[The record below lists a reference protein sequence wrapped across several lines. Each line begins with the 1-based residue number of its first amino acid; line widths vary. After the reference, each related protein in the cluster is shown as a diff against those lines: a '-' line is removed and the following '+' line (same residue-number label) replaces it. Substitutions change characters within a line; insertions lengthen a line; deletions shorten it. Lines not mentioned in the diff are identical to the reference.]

1 MIKLNQKCI
10 NNMILHAKDTTPN
23 ECCGII
29 ASKNGIFEKLYRIT
43 NSAQSSFR
51 YIMDSKEFYN
61 AYKEIDDNGWD
72 IFALYHSHTHSEAYP
87 SQTDIRLTSWPD
99 SYYIIIS
106 LQIPEEKRNKNLNL
120 ARPLTLND
128 FIGQEQ
134 LKSSLRI
141 AIDASIFRK
150 EPLEHT
156 LLYGQPGLGK
166 TTLAFLIAHE
176 LNTKCRIATA
186 PAIERPRDIVG
197 LLLGLKEGEVLFID
211 EIHRLNRLTE
221 ELLYSAM
228 EDFRLDLT
236 MGANRGARCRTINLP
251 KFTLIG
257 ATTKLASISAPLRDR
272 FGISQKIEF
281 YTCDELKQII
291 VNFSRLINLNLEDEA
306 SYDLAKIS
314 RGTPRIALRLLR
326 RVRDYA
332 QVVMKTNTISV
343 NLIKKALNS
352 YQIDEKGLDS
362 LDRHYLSFLNQNNN
376 IPTGLDS
383 IAAGLGDDSSMLEFV
398 VEPYLIKIGFLT
410 STPRGRL
417 LTAMGKKYIE
427 SKNDNF

>member
-1 MIKLNQKCI
+1 M
-10 NNMILHAKDTTPN
+10 A
-23 ECCGII
+23 II
-29 ASKNGIFEKLYRIT
+29 SSNVGD
-43 NSAQSSFR
+43 NDSSFSKKELR
-51 YIMDSKEFYN
+51 LVDSK
-61 AYKEIDDNGWD
+61 I
-72 IFALYHSHTHSEAYP
+72 
-87 SQTDIRLTSWPD
+87 
-99 SYYIIIS
+99 
-106 LQIPEEKRNKNLNL
+106 IPEEQSNNNLNL
-120 ARPLTLND
+120 ARPFTLKE

-166 TTLAFLIAHE
+166 TTLALLIANE
-176 LNTKCRIATA
+176 MNTKCKIASA
-186 PAIERPRDIVG
+186 PSIERPRDIVG

-236 MGANRGARCRTINLP
+236 MGANRATRCRTINLP
-251 KFTLIG
+251 RFTLIG
-257 ATTKLASISAPLRDR
+257 ATTKLASISVPLRDR
-272 FGISQKIEF
+272 FGISQKIDF
-281 YTCDELKQII
+281 YKYDELKQII
-291 VNFSRLINLNLEDEA
+291 VNFSRLIKLNLDDEA
-306 SYDLAKIS
+306 SYYLAKIS
-314 RGTPRIALRLLR
+314 RGTPRIALRLLK

-332 QVVMKTNTISV
+332 QVVQKTNMISV

-352 YQIDEKGLDS
+352 FQIDGKGLDS
-362 LDRHYLSFLNQNNN
+362 LDRKYLSFLNQNNN
-376 IPTGLDS
+376 MPTGLDS

-410 STPRGRL
+410 KTPRGRL
-417 LTAMGKKYIE
+417 LTGLGKKYID

>member
-1 MIKLNQKCI
+1 M
-10 NNMILHAKDTTPN
+10 A
-23 ECCGII
+23 II
-29 ASKNGIFEKLYRIT
+29 SSNIGDDDF
-43 NSAQSSFR
+43 SFR
-51 YIMDSKEFYN
+51 KKELRLVDSK
-61 AYKEIDDNGWD
+61 I
-72 IFALYHSHTHSEAYP
+72 
-87 SQTDIRLTSWPD
+87 
-99 SYYIIIS
+99 
-106 LQIPEEKRNKNLNL
+106 IPEEKRKNNLNL
-120 ARPLTLND
+120 ARPITLKE

-134 LKSSLRI
+134 LKSALRI

-150 EPLEHT
+150 EPLEHI

-176 LNTKCRIATA
+176 MNTKCRIATA
-186 PAIERPRDIVG
+186 PAIERPRDIIG

-211 EIHRLNRLTE
+211 EIHRLNRVTE

-251 KFTLIG
+251 RFTLIG
-257 ATTKLASISAPLRDR
+257 ATTKLASICAPLRDR

-281 YTCDELKQII
+281 YTYDELKQII
-291 VNFSRLINLNLEDEA
+291 INFSRLINLNLDDEA
-306 SYDLAKIS
+306 SYNLAKIS

-332 QVVMKTNTISV
+332 QVVNKTNLISV
-343 NLIKKALNS
+343 NLIKKALHS
-352 YQIDEKGLDS
+352 YQIDEKGLDA
-362 LDRHYLSFLNQNNN
+362 LDRKYLSFLDQNIN

-410 STPRGRL
+410 RTPRGRL
-417 LTAMGKKYIE
+417 LTDLGKQYID
-427 SKNDNF
+427 SRK

>member
-1 MIKLNQKCI
+1 M
-10 NNMILHAKDTTPN
+10 A
-23 ECCGII
+23 
-29 ASKNGIFEKLYRIT
+29 
-43 NSAQSSFR
+43 
-51 YIMDSKEFYN
+51 
-61 AYKEIDDNGWD
+61 
-72 IFALYHSHTHSEAYP
+72 
-87 SQTDIRLTSWPD
+87 
-99 SYYIIIS
+99 IIS
-106 LQIPEEKRNKNLNL
+106 SNIGDNEFSLRKQELRLVDSSIIPEEKRNNNLNL
-120 ARPLTLND
+120 ARPVTLQE
-128 FIGQEQ
+128 FIGQKK

-141 AIDASIFRK
+141 AIDASIYRK
-150 EPLEHT
+150 EPLEHI

-176 LNTKCRIATA
+176 MNTKCRITSA

-257 ATTKLASISAPLRDR
+257 ATTKLASISTPLRDR
-272 FGISQKIEF
+272 FGLSEKIEF
-281 YTCDELKQII
+281 YTFDELKQII
-291 VNFSRLINLNLEDEA
+291 INYSRLINFNIDNKA
-306 SYDLAKIS
+306 SYELAKIS

-332 QVVMKTNTISV
+332 QVVKKTNFISV
-343 NLIKKALNS
+343 NLIKQALNS
-352 YQIDEKGLDS
+352 YQIDKKGLDS
-362 LDRHYLSFLNQNNN
+362 LDRQYLSFLNHNNN
-376 IPTGLDS
+376 TPTGLDS

-398 VEPYLIKIGFLT
+398 VEPYLIQIGFLKR
-410 STPRGRL
+410 TPRGRL
-417 LTAMGKKYIE
+417 LTALGKKYIDA
-427 SKNDNF
+427 KNDNF

>member
-1 MIKLNQKCI
+1 MAIISSNVGDNDFSLRKKELRLVDSKIILEEKI
-10 NNMILHAKDTTPN
+10 NNNL
-23 ECCGII
+23 
-29 ASKNGIFEKLYRIT
+29 
-43 NSAQSSFR
+43 NSAR
-51 YIMDSKEFYN
+51 PVTLKE
-61 AYKEIDDNGWD
+61 
-72 IFALYHSHTHSEAYP
+72 
-87 SQTDIRLTSWPD
+87 
-99 SYYIIIS
+99 
-106 LQIPEEKRNKNLNL
+106 
-120 ARPLTLND
+120 

-134 LKSSLRI
+134 LKTSLRI
-141 AIDASIFRK
+141 AIDASIYRK

-176 LNTKCRIATA
+176 MNTKCRIATA
-186 PAIERPRDIVG
+186 PSIERPRDIVG

-251 KFTLIG
+251 RFTLIG

-281 YTCDELKQII
+281 YKYDELKKII
-291 VNFSRLINLNLEDEA
+291 VNFSRLIKLNLDDEA
-306 SYDLAKIS
+306 SYHLAKIS
-314 RGTPRIALRLLR
+314 RGTPRVALRLLR

-332 QVVMKTNTISV
+332 QVVKKTNFISKYLV
-343 NLIKKALNS
+343 KEALDS
-352 YQIDEKGLDS
+352 HQIDEKGLDS
-362 LDRHYLSFLNQNNN
+362 LDRQYLSFLNQNSN

-383 IAAGLGDDSSMLEFV
+383 LAAGLGDESSMLEFV
-398 VEPYLIKIGFLT
+398 VEPYLMQIGFLLR
-410 STPRGRL
+410 TPRGRL
-417 LTAMGKKYIE
+417 LTALGKKYID

>member
-1 MIKLNQKCI
+1 M
-10 NNMILHAKDTTPN
+10 A
-23 ECCGII
+23 II
-29 ASKNGIFEKLYRIT
+29 
-43 NSAQSSFR
+43 SSNIGDNDFSLR
-51 YIMDSKEFYN
+51 KKELRLVDSK
-61 AYKEIDDNGWD
+61 I
-72 IFALYHSHTHSEAYP
+72 
-87 SQTDIRLTSWPD
+87 
-99 SYYIIIS
+99 
-106 LQIPEEKRNKNLNL
+106 IPEEKRKNNLNL
-120 ARPLTLND
+120 ARPITFQE
-128 FIGQEQ
+128 FIGQEK

-141 AIDASIFRK
+141 AIDASIYRK

-166 TTLAFLIAHE
+166 TTLAFLIAKE
-176 LNTKCRIATA
+176 MNTKCRIATA

-251 KFTLIG
+251 RFTLVG

-291 VNFSRLINLNLEDEA
+291 DNFSRLISFNVDDEA
-306 SYDLAKIS
+306 SSHLAKIS

-332 QVVMKTNTISV
+332 QVVKKTNVISV

-352 YQIDEKGLDS
+352 YQIDEKGLDYV
-362 LDRHYLSFLNQNNN
+362 DRQYLSFLNQNKN

-398 VEPYLIKIGFLT
+398 VEPYLIQIGFLT
-410 STPRGRL
+410 RTPRGRL
-417 LTAMGKKYIE
+417 LTALGKKYID

>member
-1 MIKLNQKCI
+1 M
-10 NNMILHAKDTTPN
+10 A
-23 ECCGII
+23 II
-29 ASKNGIFEKLYRIT
+29 
-43 NSAQSSFR
+43 SS
-51 YIMDSKEFYN
+51 N
-61 AYKEIDDNGWD
+61 IDDND
-72 IFALYHSHTHSEAYP
+72 FSLRKKEL
-87 SQTDIRLTSWPD
+87 RLVD
-99 SYYIIIS
+99 SKI
-106 LQIPEEKRNKNLNL
+106 IPEEKRNNNLNL
-120 ARPLTLND
+120 ARPVT
-128 FIGQEQ
+128 FQEFVGQEK

-150 EPLEHT
+150 EPLEHI
-156 LLYGQPGLGK
+156 LLFGQPGLGK
-166 TTLAFLIAHE
+166 TTLAFLIAQE

-228 EDFRLDLT
+228 EDFWLDLT

-251 KFTLIG
+251 RFTLIG

-281 YTCDELKQII
+281 YTYDELKKII
-291 VNFSRLINLNLEDEA
+291 DNFSRLINLNIDNEA

-332 QVVMKTNTISV
+332 QVVNKTNIISK
-343 NLIKKALNS
+343 NLLEKALNS
-352 YQIDEKGLDS
+352 YQIDKKGLDY
-362 LDRHYLSFLNQNNN
+362 LDRQYLSFLKLNNN

-410 STPRGRL
+410 RTPRGRM
-417 LTAMGKKYIE
+417 LTALGKKYID

>member
-1 MIKLNQKCI
+1 MAIISSNI
-10 NNMILHAKDTTPN
+10 GDN
-23 ECCGII
+23 EF
-29 ASKNGIFEKLYRIT
+29 SLRKKELRLV
-43 NSAQSSFR
+43 
-51 YIMDSKEFYN
+51 DSK
-61 AYKEIDDNGWD
+61 I
-72 IFALYHSHTHSEAYP
+72 
-87 SQTDIRLTSWPD
+87 
-99 SYYIIIS
+99 
-106 LQIPEEKRNKNLNL
+106 IPEEKKNNNLNL
-120 ARPLTLND
+120 ARPLTLKE
-128 FIGQEQ
+128 FIGQDQ

-141 AIDASIFRK
+141 AIDASIFRN

-176 LNTKCRIATA
+176 LNTKCKIATA

-236 MGANRGARCRTINLP
+236 MGANRGTRCRTINLAR
-251 KFTLIG
+251 FTLIG

-281 YTCDELKQII
+281 YTYDELKQII
-291 VNFSRLINLNLEDEA
+291 KNFSRLINLNLDDEA
-306 SYDLAKIS
+306 SYYLAKIS
-314 RGTPRIALRLLR
+314 RGTPRIALRFLR

-332 QVVMKTNTISV
+332 QVVMKTTSISM

-362 LDRHYLSFLNQNNN
+362 LDRQYLSFINQNNN
-376 IPTGLDS
+376 NPTGLDS
-383 IAAGLGDDSSMLEFV
+383 IAAGLGDDSSMLESV

-410 STPRGRL
+410 RTPRGRL
-417 LTAMGKKYIE
+417 LTALGKKYID
-427 SKNDNF
+427 SKK

>member
-1 MIKLNQKCI
+1 M
-10 NNMILHAKDTTPN
+10 A
-23 ECCGII
+23 II
-29 ASKNGIFEKLYRIT
+29 SSNIGDDEFSLSKKELRLV
-43 NSAQSSFR
+43 
-51 YIMDSKEFYN
+51 DSK
-61 AYKEIDDNGWD
+61 I
-72 IFALYHSHTHSEAYP
+72 
-87 SQTDIRLTSWPD
+87 
-99 SYYIIIS
+99 
-106 LQIPEEKRNKNLNL
+106 IPEEKRNNNLNL
-120 ARPLTLND
+120 ARPVTFQE
-128 FIGQEQ
+128 FIGQEK

-141 AIDASIFRK
+141 AIDASIYRK

-166 TTLAFLIAHE
+166 TTLAFLIANE
-176 LNTKCRIATA
+176 MNTKCRIATA

-236 MGANRGARCRTINLP
+236 MGANRGARCRTIYLP

-272 FGISQKIEF
+272 FGISQKIEP
-281 YTCDELKQII
+281 YNYDELKQII
-291 VNFSRLINLNLEDEA
+291 DNFSRLINLNLDHEA
-306 SYDLAKIS
+306 SYYLAKIS

-326 RVRDYA
+326 RIRDYA
-332 QVVMKTNTISV
+332 QVVKETNNIPL

-362 LDRHYLSFLNQNNN
+362 LDRQYLSFLNKNNN
-376 IPTGLDS
+376 IPIGLDS

-398 VEPYLIKIGFLT
+398 VEPYLIQIGFLT
-410 STPRGRL
+410 KTPRGRL
-417 LTAMGKKYIE
+417 LTTLGKKYIS
-427 SKNDNF
+427 SKNDNC

>member
-1 MIKLNQKCI
+1 MAIISSNIEDNEFSLRK
-10 NNMILHAKDTTPN
+10 KD
-23 ECCGII
+23 
-29 ASKNGIFEKLYRIT
+29 LRLV
-43 NSAQSSFR
+43 
-51 YIMDSKEFYN
+51 DSK
-61 AYKEIDDNGWD
+61 
-72 IFALYHSHTHSEAYP
+72 IF
-87 SQTDIRLTSWPD
+87 
-99 SYYIIIS
+99 
-106 LQIPEEKRNKNLNL
+106 PEENKNKNLNL
-120 ARPLTLND
+120 ARPLTLNE
-128 FIGQEQ
+128 FIGQQQ

-156 LLYGQPGLGK
+156 LFYGQPGLGK
-166 TTLAFLIAHE
+166 TTLAYLIANE

-197 LLLGLKEGEVLFID
+197 LLLGLKDGEVLFID

-236 MGANRGARCRTINLP
+236 IGANRGARCRTINLP

-281 YTCDELKQII
+281 YTYDELKQII
-291 VNFSRLINLNLEDEA
+291 VNYSRLINLNLDDEA

-332 QVVMKTNTISV
+332 QVVNKTNAISI

-362 LDRHYLSFLNQNNN
+362 LDRNYLSFLNQNNN

-410 STPRGRL
+410 RTPRGRL
-417 LTAMGKKYIE
+417 LTALGKKYID

>member
-1 MIKLNQKCI
+1 M
-10 NNMILHAKDTTPN
+10 A
-23 ECCGII
+23 
-29 ASKNGIFEKLYRIT
+29 
-43 NSAQSSFR
+43 
-51 YIMDSKEFYN
+51 
-61 AYKEIDDNGWD
+61 
-72 IFALYHSHTHSEAYP
+72 
-87 SQTDIRLTSWPD
+87 
-99 SYYIIIS
+99 IIS
-106 LQIPEEKRNKNLNL
+106 SNIGDNDFPLRKKELRLVDTKIISEEKRNNNLNL
-120 ARPLTLND
+120 ARPVTLEE
-128 FIGQEQ
+128 FIGQEK

-141 AIDASIFRK
+141 AIDASIYRK

-176 LNTKCRIATA
+176 MNTKCRIATA

-211 EIHRLNRLTE
+211 EIHRLNRITE

-257 ATTKLASISAPLRDR
+257 ATTKLASISPPLRDR
-272 FGISQKIEF
+272 FGISQKIEI
-281 YTCDELKQII
+281 YTNDELKKII
-291 VNFSRLINLNLEDEA
+291 VNFARLINLNLDDEA
-306 SYDLAKIS
+306 SYNLAEIS

-332 QVVMKTNTISV
+332 QVVNGTNFISI
-343 NLIKKALNS
+343 NLLKKALNS

-362 LDRHYLSFLNQNNN
+362 LDRQYLSFLNLNNN

-383 IAAGLGDDSSMLEFV
+383 IAAGLGEDPSMLEFV
-398 VEPYLIKIGFLT
+398 VEPYLIQIGFLIR
-410 STPRGRL
+410 SPRGRL
-417 LTAMGKKYIE
+417 LTDLGNKYIDLE
-427 SKNDNF
+427 NANF

>member
-1 MIKLNQKCI
+1 M
-10 NNMILHAKDTTPN
+10 A
-23 ECCGII
+23 II
-29 ASKNGIFEKLYRIT
+29 
-43 NSAQSSFR
+43 SSNIGDHDFSLR
-51 YIMDSKEFYN
+51 KKELRLVDSK
-61 AYKEIDDNGWD
+61 I
-72 IFALYHSHTHSEAYP
+72 
-87 SQTDIRLTSWPD
+87 
-99 SYYIIIS
+99 
-106 LQIPEEKRNKNLNL
+106 IPEEKRNKNLNL
-120 ARPLTLND
+120 ARPLTLNE

-134 LKSSLRI
+134 LKSSLKI

-150 EPLEHT
+150 EPMEHT

-176 LNTKCRIATA
+176 LNTKCKIATA

-197 LLLGLKEGEVLFID
+197 LLLGLKDGEVLFVD

-251 KFTLIG
+251 RFTLIG

-281 YTCDELKQII
+281 YTYDELKKII
-291 VNFSRLINLNLEDEA
+291 DNFSQLIDLNLDDEA

-332 QVVMKTNTISV
+332 QVVNKTNKVSV
-343 NLIKKALNS
+343 NLLKKALNS
-352 YQIDEKGLDS
+352 YQIDEKGLDAV
-362 LDRHYLSFLNQNNN
+362 DRQYLSFLNQNNN
-376 IPTGLDS
+376 IPAGLDA

-398 VEPYLIKIGFLT
+398 VEPYLIKIGFIT
-410 STPRGRL
+410 RTPRGRL
-417 LTAMGKKYIE
+417 LTAFGKNYIN